1 MPAAK
6 PLDPGASP
14 MHFFGAEVRRARVAA
29 GLTLTDLGARV
40 PCDASTVSR
49 IEAGFLSPTK
59 RFAEV
64 CDELFPQMGGWFTR
78 FYADSRKW
86 NGPYP
91 EWFRPFVEY
100 EQGAKSLR
108 WYEPLLVPGLL
119 QTESYAREVLR
130 GAQPD
135 ASDEEIEQQVAAR
148 LERQQILARDDPPHY
163 WVVVDEG
170 VLHRKIGDSKTT
182 CDQLWHMARMADRPK
197 ISVQVIPFDAGAR
210 TGLLGHF
217 VIADLGESTS
227 IAYLETAITGQVVE
241 APSVVSQAGLIF
253 DTLRSEA
260 LPRAASRNLIVKVAE
275 ERWT

>member
-14 MHFFGAEVRRARVAA
+14 MHFFGAEVRQARVAA

-49 IEAGFLSPTK
+49 IEAGVLGPTR
-59 RFAEV
+59 RFAEA
-64 CDELFPQMGGWFTR
+64 CDETFPQMSGWFTR
-78 FYADSRKW
+78 FYADSRRW

-91 EWFRPFVEY
+91 AWFRPFVEY
-100 EQGAKSLR
+100 EQAARSLR

-148 LERQQILARDDPPHY
+148 LERQQILVRQDPPHY

-170 VLHRKIGDSKTT
+170 VLHRKIGDGKTT
-182 CDQLWHMARMADRPK
+182 CDQLWHLARMADRPK

-217 VIADLGESTS
+217 VIADLGDAPS
-227 IAYLETAITGQVVE
+227 IAYLETAVTGQVVE
-241 APSVVSQAGLIF
+241 APSVVSQADLIF

-260 LPRAASRNLIVKVAE
+260 LPRAASKNLIVKVAE